1 MELDNK
7 EKQGDLQMSP
17 LGDLQ
22 MDEKKRSNTKVVG
35 YLLFLSAILNTV
47 IDVMNGGSFNYETHM
62 NDLYAAGIGLGFV
75 FLRNA
80 VGKNK

>member
-47 IDVMNGGSFNYETHM
+47 IDVMNGGSVNYETHM